1 MNQSLVKS
9 TSASNDDKS
18 DHPALSAALVIGAS
32 GGIASAIIAEL
43 LKDPSIDLLVAISRK
58 AQPAELADPRV
69 QWHCC
74 DYSEGAIT
82 TIATQIGTEY
92 STRVFK
98 QVFICH
104 GILHNSTIKPEKRL
118 EDLNSESLHEVFHV
132 NAVLPTLWLKALR
145 PILSKKNPATQD
157 QQSCYVAVL
166 SARVG
171 SISDNQLGGW
181 YSYRASKSALN
192 MLLKNAAIEYS
203 RRAKNIKLIA
213 FHPGTTDTELSK
225 PFQKNVPTEKLFN
238 SSFVARQLLSLLEQ
252 QLIDGQLSYVDWN
265 HKTIEW

>member
-1 MNQSLVKS
+1 MNQSLAKNTS
-9 TSASNDDKS
+9 TSNKND
-18 DHPALSAALVIGAS
+18 HQALNTALVIGAS

-43 LKDPSIDLLVAISRK
+43 LKDPSLDVLVAISRK
-58 AQPAELADPRV
+58 AQPAQLTDPRV

-74 DYSEGAIT
+74 DYSAAAIT
-82 TIATQIGTEY
+82 ALAKQLATEN

-118 EDLNSESLHEVFHV
+118 EDLNSESLHEVFHI
-132 NAVLPTLWLKALR
+132 NAVLPILWLKALR
-145 PILSKKNPATQD
+145 PTLSNKNVSTQD

-203 RRAKNIKLIA
+203 RRAKNVKIIA

-225 PFQKNVPTEKLFN
+225 PFQKNVPAEKLFS
-238 SSFVARQLLSLLEQ
+238 SSFVAKQLLKLLEQ
-252 QLIDGQLSYVDWN
+252 QDIDGQLSFVDWD
-265 HKTIEW
+265 HKTIDW